1 MRILIAHSRYL
12 SGAAS
17 GENSVV
23 DDEAHLLRE
32 GGHDVMLWDP
42 SPEGLS
48 GLGLVR
54 KGVQAVWSRP
64 AVEHVRDLVRAKD
77 IEIVHVH
84 NLFPLLSPAV
94 LRVGS
99 AEGLSVV
106 VTLHSY
112 RLLCLPA
119 TFVRDGRI
127 CEDCL
132 GRTPWPGV
140 VHACYRGTHVGSAA
154 VAGSLALHRAVGT
167 FEGVHLY
174 LAVSSFL
181 RQKYLEAGWNAD
193 RIAVKS
199 NFARPQEQ
207 RDGPGE
213 YFLFLGRLAPE
224 KGVDTLMEVWS
235 DVSAKL
241 LVVGDGPE
249 GSRLRSMA
257 PAGVEF
263 LGTVQP
269 SQVASLVRR
278 ARAVLVPSRWYEGQP
293 RTILEAYAAGVP
305 VIASR
310 VGGLP
315 EVVEED
321 TSGLLVGARDRA
333 GWTEAL
339 DRLRDDAEAA
349 RLGAGAYATW
359 KAFYT
364 PEQGLLSLEQA
375 YRQAASVDHLPGNP

>member
-23 DDEAHLLRE
+23 DDEARLLRQ
-32 GGHDVMLWDP
+32 GGHDVTLWDP

-64 AVEHVRDLVRAKD
+64 AVEHVRDLVRAND
-77 IEIVHVH
+77 IEVVHVH
-84 NLFPLLSPAV
+84 NMFPLLSPAV

-99 AEGLSVV
+99 AEGASVV

-112 RLLCLPA
+112 RLLCLPG
-119 TFVRDGRI
+119 TFVRSGRI

-140 VHACYRGTHVGSAA
+140 VHACYRGTRLGSGA

-167 FEGVHLY
+167 FEAVHMY
-174 LAVSSFL
+174 LAVSSFV
-181 RQKYLEAGWNAD
+181 RQKYLETGWQPD
-193 RIAVKS
+193 RIVVKS
-199 NFARPQEQ
+199 NFAWPQEQ

-224 KGVDTLMEVWS
+224 KGVDTLMEIWS
-235 DVSAKL
+235 DVAAKL

-249 GSRLRSMA
+249 GSRLRSNA
-257 PAGVEF
+257 PPGVEF

-269 SQVASLVRR
+269 SQVAALVRR

-315 EVVEED
+315 EVVED
-321 TSGLLVGARDRA
+321 GTSGFLVGARDRA
-333 GWTEAL
+333 GWIEAV

-349 RLGAGAYATW
+349 RLGAGAYAAW
-359 KAFYT
+359 KARFT
-364 PEQGLLSLEQA
+364 PEQGLLSLERA
-375 YRQAASVDHLPGNP
+375 YRRAGPMDHPERTP